1 MKGTIV
7 YNKGKILRTTAPRI
21 FSGYADVTL
30 TPIWFMRQRD
40 RFSQFK
46 VSDRNVS
53 LWRDTLTGN
62 RPIAIKRPPLQ
73 LLLLMALLLT
83 STGCKLLP
91 RPESSA
97 FSQPVAN
104 QPQTISVDVATA
116 AASDRGTRLTYTG
129 TTEPIQEVTLRSQS
143 EGQLLY
149 LSVDVG
155 DRVRRGQVIAE
166 IDKALPTAAIN
177 QAQAELSAR
186 RVEVA
191 QSESQIRQLQTQIE
205 IAKLELSQ
213 AEADAQRLETL
224 YKEGA
229 ISKQDAE
236 LARTSAERAKQ
247 ALSAA
252 EAQIVTQNKV
262 IAAAQ
267 ERVTAQQAIL
277 SQAQERQS
285 YTEVEAPISGTILN
299 RQTESG
305 TVVRP
310 GDELLR
316 IGDFSRVKVNVEVS
330 ELDLYQIYLG
340 QYVSVTLDAFPDQE
354 FAGEVTRISPAADP
368 VARLIPVEV
377 TISNRSGRL
386 GSGLLAR
393 ANFEVGDRQTIRVP
407 QRALV
412 NREGEDATLFLIDET
427 SGNIVTSRRVI
438 LGTTRDGEVEIVS
451 GLEPGERYVLQSSR
465 PLEDGDRVELSI
477 LSSP

>member
-1 MKGTIV
+1 ME
-7 YNKGKILRTTAPRI
+7 N
-21 FSGYADVTL
+21 
-30 TPIWFMRQRD
+30 
-40 RFSQFK
+40 
-46 VSDRNVS
+46 
-53 LWRDTLTGN
+53 WR
-62 RPIAIKRPPLQ
+62 IAINSAPLRS
-73 LLLLMALLLT
+73 LALMSLVLT
-83 STGCKLLP
+83 TTGCKFLP

-97 FSQPVAN
+97 FSQPIAN
-104 QPQTISVDVATA
+104 QQASLSVDVATA
-116 AASDRGTRLTYTG
+116 AVSDRGNSLIYTG

-149 LSVDVG
+149 LNVDVG

-166 IDKALPTAAIN
+166 IDKALPTAVIN

-247 ALSAA
+247 ALKAA
-252 EAQIVTQNKV
+252 EAQILTQNKA
-262 IAAAQ
+262 IAAAE
-267 ERVTAQQAIL
+267 ERVSVQQAIV

-285 YTEVEAPISGTILN
+285 YTQLEVPISGTILE
-299 RQTESG
+299 RPIEAG

-310 GDELLR
+310 GDELLK
-316 IGDFSRVKVNVEVS
+316 IGDFSQVKVNVEVS
-330 ELDLYQIYLG
+330 ELDLHQIYLG
-340 QYVSVTLDAFPDQE
+340 QYVSVTLDAFPDEE
-354 FAGEVTRISPAADP
+354 FDGEVTRISPAADP
-368 VARLIPVEV
+368 VARLIRVEV
-377 TISNRSGRL
+377 TLANRSGRL

-393 ANFEVGDRQTIRVP
+393 ANFEVGDRQIIRVP
-407 QRALV
+407 QGALS
-412 NREGEDATLFLIDET
+412 NREGEDATLFLIDEST
-427 SGNIVTSRRVI
+427 GNTVRSQRVI

-451 GLEPGERYVLQSSR
+451 GLEAGERYVLQSSR

>member
-1 MKGTIV
+1 M
-7 YNKGKILRTTAPRI
+7 
-21 FSGYADVTL
+21 
-30 TPIWFMRQRD
+30 
-40 RFSQFK
+40 
-46 VSDRNVS
+46 
-53 LWRDTLTGN
+53 GN
-62 RPIAIKRPPLQ
+62 QPIAIKCPPLR

-83 STGCKLLP
+83 TTGCKLLP

-116 AASDRGTRLTYTG
+116 TAGDRGNGLTYTG
-129 TTEPIQEVTLRSQS
+129 TTEPIQEVILRSQS

-166 IDKALPTAAIN
+166 IDKALPTAVIN

-191 QSESQIRQLQTQIE
+191 ESESEIRQLQTQIE

-224 YKEGA
+224 YNEGA

-236 LARTSAERAKQ
+236 LARTAAQRAKQ
-247 ALSAA
+247 ALRAA
-252 EAQIVTQNKV
+252 EAQVMTQNKV
-262 IAAAQ
+262 IAAAE
-267 ERVTAQQAIL
+267 ERVSVQQAIV
-277 SQAQERQS
+277 SQAQERES
-285 YTEVEAPISGTILN
+285 YTQVEVPISGTILE
-299 RQTESG
+299 RWMEAG

-316 IGDFSRVKVNVEVS
+316 IGDFSQVKVKVEVS
-330 ELDLYQIYLG
+330 ELDLYQIYVG
-340 QYVSVTLDAFPDQE
+340 QYVSVTLDAFPGEE
-354 FAGEVTRISPAADP
+354 FPGTVTQISPVADP
-368 VARLIPVEV
+368 VARLIPIEV
-377 TISNRSGRL
+377 TLSNRSGRL

-407 QRALV
+407 QQAIV
-412 NREGEDATLFLIDET
+412 KREGEDATLFLMNEDNDNT
-427 SGNIVTSRRVI
+427 VTSRRVI
-438 LGTTRDGEVEIVS
+438 LGTTRDGEVEIIS

>member
-1 MKGTIV
+1 ME
-7 YNKGKILRTTAPRI
+7 N
-21 FSGYADVTL
+21 
-30 TPIWFMRQRD
+30 WQ
-40 RFSQFK
+40 
-46 VSDRNVS
+46 
-53 LWRDTLTGN
+53 
-62 RPIAIKRPPLQ
+62 IAINSAPLRS
-73 LLLLMALLLT
+73 LLLISLVLT
-83 STGCKLLP
+83 TTGCKLLP

-97 FSQPVAN
+97 FSQPIAN
-104 QPQTISVDVATA
+104 QQQSLSVDVATA
-116 AASDRGTRLTYTG
+116 AVSDRGNRLTYTG

-166 IDKALPTAAIN
+166 IDKALPTAVIN

-247 ALSAA
+247 ALKAA
-252 EAQIVTQNKV
+252 EAQILTQNKV
-262 IAAAQ
+262 IAAAE
-267 ERVTAQQAIL
+267 ERVSAQQAIV
-277 SQAQERQS
+277 SQAEERES
-285 YTEVEAPISGTILN
+285 YTQLEVPISGTILE
-299 RQTESG
+299 RRIEAG

-310 GDELLR
+310 GDELLK
-316 IGDFSRVKVNVEVS
+316 IGDFSQVKVNVEVS
-330 ELDLYQIYLG
+330 ELDLHQIYLG
-340 QYVSVTLDAFPDQE
+340 QYVSVTLDAFPDEE
-354 FAGEVTRISPAADP
+354 FDGEVTRISPAADP
-368 VARLIPVEV
+368 VARLIRVEV
-377 TISNRSGRL
+377 TLANRSGRL

-393 ANFEVGDRQTIRVP
+393 ANFEVGDRQIIRVP
-407 QRALV
+407 QGALS
-412 NREGEDATLFLIDET
+412 NREGKDATLFLIDEST
-427 SGNIVTSRRVI
+427 GNTVRSQRVI

-451 GLEPGERYVLQSSR
+451 GLEAGERYVLQSSR